1 MVKFYDVDIESRLLL
16 GTARYPSLAVLREAI
31 IQSKTGI
38 ATVSL
43 RRESGQGGTSFW
55 DGIKDLNLHILPN
68 TAGCSSV
75 KEVMTI
81 AQMAREIFK
90 TNWIKLEVIGDE
102 YTLQPDV
109 FLTLES
115 AKNLIADG
123 FQVFPYMTDDL
134 GLAEHLLNAGCKI
147 LMPWAAPIGSGQ
159 GVNNPYALRTMRARF
174 PEATL
179 IVDAGIGAP
188 SHAAAVME
196 MGYDA
201 VLLNTAV
208 SRSGDPVKMATAFK
222 EAVSAGRLAY
232 EAGMMPKRD
241 FAEASTPLV
250 GKPFWH
256 QQ

>member
-1 MVKFYDVDIESRLLL
+1 
-16 GTARYPSLAVLREAI
+16 
-31 IQSKTGI
+31 
-38 ATVSL
+38 
-43 RRESGQGGTSFW
+43 
-55 DGIKDLNLHILPN
+55 
-68 TAGCSSV
+68 
-75 KEVMTI
+75 
-81 AQMAREIFK
+81 
-90 TNWIKLEVIGDE
+90 
-102 YTLQPDV
+102 
-109 FLTLES
+109 
-115 AKNLIADG
+115 
-123 FQVFPYMTDDL
+123 
-134 GLAEHLLNAGCKI
+134 
-147 LMPWAAPIGSGQ
+147 
-159 GVNNPYALRTMRARF
+159 MRARF